1 MAEKSLFFDSTE
13 NDERL
18 YSSADFAQFMKLFYS
33 TGVVQGGDRLKV
45 TKNTEKLAV
54 SVQPGEAVVDG
65 RPYWLTEQAKEL
77 AVPAASTSFARIDR
91 VVLRLDLSTEVR
103 SITAQILQGEA
114 TASPQPPKLLRNNNY
129 YDISLAQLYIPAN
142 ALQVETVTD
151 ERYDAEL
158 CGICQGLYTLDMS
171 DFEDLNQFL
180 GPFTEHIEDGD
191 IHVTKKEKEA
201 WNGKAEKSD
210 HQMRTFVRLEQIGL
224 TTGSETIADIAEEL
238 NERTKLILRVDDRNA
253 SIYPNQYG
261 FLEVTKIDLLRV
273 KFTYVPKNQG
283 EKSVVEYI
291 GHAYN
296 EDSVWHWSGWSADA
310 PSVNGFTFAVADKKP
325 TSAPAGRI
333 TFVYEA

>member
-54 SVQPGEAVVDG
+54 SVLPGEAVVDG

-142 ALQVETVTD
+142 AGRD
-151 ERYDAEL
+151 R
-158 CGICQGLYTLDMS
+158 
-171 DFEDLNQFL
+171 
-180 GPFTEHIEDGD
+180 DG
-191 IHVTKKEKEA
+191 
-201 WNGKAEKSD
+201 
-210 HQMRTFVRLEQIGL
+210 
-224 TTGSETIADIAEEL
+224 
-238 NERTKLILRVDDRNA
+238 
-253 SIYPNQYG
+253 
-261 FLEVTKIDLLRV
+261 
-273 KFTYVPKNQG
+273 
-283 EKSVVEYI
+283 
-291 GHAYN
+291 
-296 EDSVWHWSGWSADA
+296 
-310 PSVNGFTFAVADKKP
+310 
-325 TSAPAGRI
+325 
-333 TFVYEA
+333 

>member
-13 NDERL
+13 NDER
-18 YSSADFAQFMKLFYS
+18 FYS

-114 TASPQPPKLLRNNNY
+114 TASP
-129 YDISLAQLYIPAN
+129 
-142 ALQVETVTD
+142 
-151 ERYDAEL
+151 EL

-238 NERTKLILRVDDRNA
+238 NERTKLILRVDGG
-253 SIYPNQYG
+253 Y
-261 FLEVTKIDLLRV
+261 
-273 KFTYVPKNQG
+273 
-283 EKSVVEYI
+283 
-291 GHAYN
+291 
-296 EDSVWHWSGWSADA
+296 
-310 PSVNGFTFAVADKKP
+310 
-325 TSAPAGRI
+325 
-333 TFVYEA
+333 

>member
-54 SVQPGEAVVDG
+54 SVLPGEAVVDG

-201 WNGKAEKSD
+201 WNGKAEKS
-210 HQMRTFVRLEQIGL
+210 TVFS
-224 TTGSETIADIAEEL
+224 TTLATASWQGSEAPYTCTLPVPGVTANSNQELLPGLDITQKQLEEL
-238 NERTKLILRVDDRNA
+238 QAANIVDGGQTTQRVILKA
-253 SIYPNQYG
+253 WGY
-261 FLEVTKIDLLRV
+261 
-273 KFTYVPKNQG
+273 
-283 EKSVVEYI
+283 
-291 GHAYN
+291 
-296 EDSVWHWSGWSADA
+296 
-310 PSVNGFTFAVADKKP
+310 KP
-325 TSAPAGRI
+325 TQNIPVRVIVRGDA
-333 TFVYEA
+333 

>member
-54 SVQPGEAVVDG
+54 SVLPGEAVVDG

-114 TASPQPPKLLRNNNY
+114 TASLQPPKLLRNNNY

-210 HQMRTFVRLEQIGL
+210 HQLKTYTDLSQIGL
-224 TTGSETIADIAEEL
+224 KVGSETIEEICEAL
-238 NERTKLILRVDDRNA
+238 PDD
-253 SIYPNQYG
+253 SLLIYPVGDRSSEIYPTEYGLTEVIRRNQNIITMRY
-261 FLEVTKIDLLRV
+261 T
-273 KFTYVPKNQG
+273 PKRGTQA
-283 EKSVVEYI
+283 VVQYA
-291 GHAYN
+291 GLAYK
-296 EDSVWHWSGWSADA
+296 DTSGWHWSGWSADA
-310 PSVNGFTFAVADKKP
+310 SSVNGFTFAVADKEP